1 MFSPS
6 TSRRSRNDSS
16 SYQQT
21 QAPFPLLLEMLSHRE
36 QKRDE
41 LGACPEQR
49 RYNSHCEGMQ
59 LPAASQHAAKALW
72 LLDSTETLKLS
83 VSFDKAENRLAGD
96 SHVMKH
102 AG

>member
-1 MFSPS
+1 M
-6 TSRRSRNDSS
+6 
-16 SYQQT
+16 
-21 QAPFPLLLEMLSHRE
+21 PFPLLLEMLSHRE

-49 RYNSHCEGMQ
+49 RYYSHCEGMQ

-72 LLDSTETLKLS
+72 LFEWSGICKLS
-83 VSFDKAENRLAGD
+83 MSLDKAENRLAGD
-96 SHVMKH
+96 WYVTKH